1 MERSRLRERDRYESR
16 FQERERSPLRSAP
29 SDFYQDQA
37 LFPAVPPHVH
47 FEGYGRVGPDY
58 VLDQRDFH
66 SSRNPRYG
74 GRPSY
79 DQRRVYPL
87 ADQGGRSRYGDGVP
101 RREKSERPSVPDQ
114 GDEDSYGD
122 EEQPES
128 EEILDELILEDLD
141 DQDRLQKFY
150 NRPWRPSSSR
160 SEEPPEP
167 PPAVKSKRA
176 SAAMPVSVSARPGPS
191 KERTPEPSDKAEP
204 APLIVPQEVSDAL
217 SGWLT
222 KGVSTEDSKAISKKT
237 PLEFLDKE
245 FSVKPPK
252 LDGYMHRRAKD
263 KGKLKAVNASEES
276 LITTQLKIMDVGPP
290 LIDLYTRI
298 LSLDEGKTEKKAQEL
313 VQDALRQWARAYHH
327 ITKQRRRAVI
337 ALVEPSFDFLTA
349 EPEAFAPERR
359 LASSFSPESSWS
371 RCLKKHHRT
380 RRWRKRPNP
389 RRVLDREERRLRT
402 HLSRCRAIHSFCGRE
417 RRRSSHTEAEVS
429 EGDQQVPTHG
439 REVFRGTFVFQNLLF
454 LRPSRQKKRWGPDC
468 WPLRANGVR

>member
-1 MERSRLRERDRYESR
+1 M
-16 FQERERSPLRSAP
+16 
-29 SDFYQDQA
+29 
-37 LFPAVPPHVH
+37 
-47 FEGYGRVGPDY
+47 
-58 VLDQRDFH
+58 
-66 SSRNPRYG
+66 
-74 GRPSY
+74 
-79 DQRRVYPL
+79 
-87 ADQGGRSRYGDGVP
+87 
-101 RREKSERPSVPDQ
+101 
-114 GDEDSYGD
+114 
-122 EEQPES
+122 
-128 EEILDELILEDLD
+128 I
-141 DQDRLQKFY
+141 QKFY
-150 NRPWRPSSSR
+150 NRPWRPSSSK

-176 SAAMPVSVSARPGPS
+176 SAAMPESVSPKPGPS
-191 KERTPEPSDKAEP
+191 KEKTPEPSDKAEP

-298 LSLDEGKTEKKAQEL
+298 LSLGEGKTEKKAQEL

-349 EPEAFAPERR
+349 EPETFAPGKKARELLSTGKFLVPKTSLRSR
-359 LASSFSPESSWS
+359 GKALADPSQS
-371 RCLKKHHRT
+371 L
-380 RRWRKRPNP
+380 P
-389 RRVLDREERRLRT
+389 R
-402 HLSRCRAIHSFCGRE
+402 H
-417 RRRSSHTEAEVS
+417 
-429 EGDQQVPTHG
+429 P
-439 REVFRGTFVFQNLLF
+439 FV
-454 LRPSRQKKRWGPDC
+454 LRPRK
-468 WPLRANGVR
+468 AT